1 MRKVTYICDNCLKE
15 YEPSEIEGILT
26 VAVSRADARVD
37 IFTFNKRI
45 DFIPEGGYLHFCN
58 ENCVAEYIKKLLHPM

>member
-15 YEPSEIEGILT
+15 YEPSEVEGILT
-26 VAVSRADARVD
+26 ITISRADARVD
-37 IFTFNKRI
+37 IFTFKKRI
-45 DFIPEGGYLHFCN
+45 NFIPDGSYLHFCN

>member
-1 MRKVTYICDNCLKE
+1 MRNVTYMCDNFLKE
-15 YEPSEIEGILT
+15 YEPSEVEGILT

-37 IFTFNKRI
+37 LFTFKKRI
-45 DFIPEGGYLHFCN
+45 DFISDGGYLHFCN